1 MVIIL
6 KYIHVYTFIYILTH
20 IAILDIKNNS
30 NITHHHPAAATTTTT
45 STTTAT
51 TTTTTSATTTTT
63 TIPAS
68 VPRSRYNLAVTL
80 NSLTFDS
87 ALLNTSS
94 SQYVELRANVS
105 KTVSYR
111 LLCWKHLFALPW
123 TYSHLFLLYSWIV

>member
-6 KYIHVYTFIYILTH
+6 KYIHVYTFIYILTY

-30 NITHHHPAAATTTTT
+30 NIIHHHPAAATTTTT
-45 STTTAT
+45 TTTTAT
-51 TTTTTSATTTTT
+51 TTTTTSATTTT

-111 LLCWKHLFALPW
+111 LLCWKHLFGLPR
-123 TYSHLFLLYSWIV
+123 TYSHLL